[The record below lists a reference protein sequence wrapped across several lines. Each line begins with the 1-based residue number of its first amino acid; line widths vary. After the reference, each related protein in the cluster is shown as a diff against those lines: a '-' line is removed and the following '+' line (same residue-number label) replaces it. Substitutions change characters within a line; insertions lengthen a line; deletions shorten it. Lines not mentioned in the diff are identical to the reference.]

1 MIYYNNYAHF
11 IVYSVSSLIGN
22 DISMVVNFTNWKG
35 NNLKKMAGEINGWG
49 NEIMIR
55 TKKMNIIYNVILSLS
70 ESFI

>member
-1 MIYYNNYAHF
+1 M
-11 IVYSVSSLIGN
+11 YSVSSLIGN